1 MVKVLAPSKTIEC
14 DRAAC
19 ALQIRG
25 AKLRQI
31 LLKFGVDLYNGGANV
46 INCRDIGSC
55 GICAVCA
62 VLVEGKI
69 LPSKLAG

>member
-1 MVKVLAPSKTIEC
+1 MVKVLAQGKTIGC
-14 DRAAC
+14 
-19 ALQIRG
+19 IRG
-25 AKLRQI
+25 AKLRQT

-46 INCRDIGSC
+46 INCRGIGSC